1 MKRERFVN
9 AGMSSS
15 SSEAGLGNSAS
26 GSSIKDQNNESN
38 LMEVT
43 SREAVHKPQKRLLG
57 RIWNA
62 FSLVGSLFY
71 RSHNED
77 FGKKLEHL
85 SKEEA
90 AIHAR
95 LRGMIIYSIIIEVL
109 VILVIL
115 KSFSLRTLNPK
126 LKKHLHEE
134 L

>member
-15 SSEAGLGNSAS
+15 SSEAGLGKSAS
-26 GSSIKDQNNESN
+26 GSSIKDQNDESN
-38 LMEVT
+38 LIEVT

-95 LRGMIIYSIIIEVL
+95 LKRRSQSWRKLARGMIIYSIVIEVL
-109 VILVIL
+109 VIL
-115 KSFSLRTLNPK
+115 RTLNPK
-126 LKKHLHEE
+126 P
-134 L
+134 